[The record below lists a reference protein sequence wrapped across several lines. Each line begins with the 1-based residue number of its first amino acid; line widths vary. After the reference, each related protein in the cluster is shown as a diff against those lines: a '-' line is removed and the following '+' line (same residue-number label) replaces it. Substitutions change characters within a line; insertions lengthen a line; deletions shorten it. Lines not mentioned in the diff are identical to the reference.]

1 MFIRIW
7 AFNFTFYE
15 IRIIRF
21 LKIRCTGD
29 YVPKTLLEKT
39 QSSPHSIIGP
49 HGFHGISACCR
60 LPLSPATNANVSTHI
75 PECSVRRIVSRI
87 LIKVHVCGT
96 PWREVKDK
104 RKNGINVYVQARLR
118 GGSLESALTIYT
130 HISSYGL
137 SPAHDAWFMHAGGI
151 VRVLASYSMNST
163 DSSFFL
169 CSKLLMQN
177 IQTWSNNVLNKSSTF
192 CRFLSRVLHT
202 TRHDW

>member
-15 IRIIRF
+15 IWIIRF

-104 RKNGINVYVQARLR
+104 RKNGSSVYVQARLR
-118 GGSLESALTIYT
+118 GGSLESALIIYT
-130 HISSYGL
+130 HISKHRVIDCRRRTTRGSCMQVE
-137 SPAHDAWFMHAGGI
+137 SFECWPATPWTRPI
-151 VRVLASYSMNST
+151 PAS
-163 DSSFFL
+163 SS
-169 CSKLLMQN
+169 
-177 IQTWSNNVLNKSSTF
+177 VLNFWCKIF
-192 CRFLSRVLHT
+192 KLGLMMC
-202 TRHDW
+202 